1 MANISTRWNSNV
13 PSDASKVGLGAGNIR
28 TNKRCIYDALR
39 HDTSF
44 PDAHEAG
51 LYPIIAPGAPRP
63 IVAAQSASS
72 YSAVGA
78 PMLEGKLFFAS
89 DTSRLFVYSSTHNG
103 VSLSPSTQLV
113 GSPQYIEH
121 LTDGGTGTWVESSG
135 FTAISSASDS
145 YTVSYGNI
153 VYAGIPS
160 VLVTSDDTSLSPRVT
175 SVTATNFAVRLRPYD
190 ASAAANITLYWSS
203 SGTTSGRI

>member
-1 MANISTRWNSNV
+1 MATIGGRWNTNL
-13 PSDASKVGLGAGNIR
+13 PSDASKVGLGAGDIR
-28 TNKRCIYDALR
+28 TNKRALTDALR

-44 PDAHEAG
+44 PDTHEAG
-51 LYPIIAPGAPRP
+51 IYPIISQGAPRP

-72 YSAVGA
+72 YSAAGA
-78 PMLEGKLFFAS
+78 GLLEGKLFFAS

-121 LTDGGTGTWVESSG
+121 LTDGGAGTWLESSC
-135 FTAISSASDS
+135 FTAVSSASGT
-145 YTVSYGNI
+145 YKISYGNV
-153 VYAGIPS
+153 VYETAPS
-160 VLVTSDDTSLSPRVT
+160 VLVTSDDTSYIPRVT
-175 SVTATNFAVRLRPYD
+175 ATGGSSFSVLLRPYD
-190 ASAAANITLYWSS
+190 GSAAANITVYWSS

>member
-1 MANISTRWNSNV
+1 MANIGSRWNADL

-39 HDTSF
+39 HGTSF
-44 PDAHEAG
+44 PDAVENG
-51 LYPIIAPGAPRP
+51 IYPVISQGAPRP

-113 GSPQYIEH
+113 GSPQYVEH
-121 LTDGGTGTWVESSG
+121 LTDGGMGTWVESSC
-135 FTAISSASDS
+135 FTAISSASGT
-145 YTVSYGNI
+145 YNISYGNI
-153 VYAGIPS
+153 VYEATPS
-160 VLVTSDDTSLSPRVT
+160 VLVLSTNTSYIPRVT
-175 SVTATNFAVRLRPYD
+175 STGGSNFTVLLRPYD

-203 SGTTSGRI
+203 SGTTSGRL